1 MLENLKTRLFEYFHR
16 KRQTI
21 EFCDINNLRTALPSY
36 SVAPDYPGRLCT
48 SPPGTLVYTD
58 CKPNK
63 QVVRWL
69 DFSSYPPTPTD
80 KRTKIQTR
88 VARDCFVQDTCFIT
102 HEGKQLLITTHN
114 RGGVHAYLAGTD
126 DLEWCVRGRQ
136 PGMDSVINAG
146 GVTANGGG
154 QLLVCDINNAC
165 IQMLSMNGAFL
176 GTVLRSGDQRLGNP
190 LRIRW
195 CSKTETLVIAHEK
208 QGLCSISIFQC

>member
-1 MLENLKTRLFEYFHR
+1 
-16 KRQTI
+16 
-21 EFCDINNLRTALPSY
+21 
-36 SVAPDYPGRLCT
+36 
-48 SPPGTLVYTD
+48 
-58 CKPNK
+58 
-63 QVVRWL
+63 
-69 DFSSYPPTPTD
+69 
-80 KRTKIQTR
+80 
-88 VARDCFVQDTCFIT
+88 
-102 HEGKQLLITTHN
+102 
-114 RGGVHAYLAGTD
+114 
-126 DLEWCVRGRQ
+126 
-136 PGMDSVINAG
+136 MDSVINAG